1 MPKHSLSV
9 KTAEIVIPDT
19 TGSTAL
25 ERRALDTLH
34 RAKKIQVRGEKSAT
48 AAAEIIRELKRS
60 AAEWEEQHRP
70 GILSAHKH
78 HKQLVS
84 DFNRVSKPLSGAVD
98 ALRKKIGDFKLME
111 RRRLQEQA
119 QKRLAESQ
127 PSEEAKEQAI
137 QNALHERDTQ
147 IQKAEQSGDKERADR
162 LRTMPLSVIPPTV
175 IPPAD
180 VATETKI
187 TGVSVSENS
196 WTYEIVDIDKIPS
209 EYTKTVVD
217 ESKIKETVKIMG
229 SRTSIP
235 GVIVRPQVKV
245 RVS

>member
-1 MPKHSLSV
+1 
-9 KTAEIVIPDT
+9 
-19 TGSTAL
+19 
-25 ERRALDTLH
+25 
-34 RAKKIQVRGEKSAT
+34 
-48 AAAEIIRELKRS
+48 
-60 AAEWEEQHRP
+60 
-70 GILSAHKH
+70 
-78 HKQLVS
+78 
-84 DFNRVSKPLSGAVD
+84 
-98 ALRKKIGDFKLME
+98 
-111 RRRLQEQA
+111 
-119 QKRLAESQ
+119 
-127 PSEEAKEQAI
+127 
-137 QNALHERDTQ
+137 
-147 IQKAEQSGDKERADR
+147 
-162 LRTMPLSVIPPTV
+162 MPLSVIPPTV